1 MKAFLHIGTEKT
13 GSTSIQNFIKEN
25 KKELQKHICIPNS
38 LGFNH
43 WPLAVLAYQENK
55 IDSFR
60 ITNNIL
66 KKEDFDNYKNN
77 LFNELKQEL
86 KGKTKILFTS
96 ELIHSRLTTKEELI
110 QLKEILHKLGI
121 NDIKIIIYLRE
132 QGELINSLYSEAIKW
147 SEIDEKFDFE
157 LKDSFD
163 LEFKDGFRKNISHFQ
178 FICDHKNT
186 LKIWQEVFGLDNIIP
201 TIFDKKYFKNQDLI
215 SDFLD
220 KIEIDNI
227 DSFNKIDNSNEALD
241 TYGVDLLLYLNKE
254 LPMFINNKSNPLRGD
269 IVRYIN
275 KYFTD
280 KKHNYKLNNGIIENI
295 RKFYK
300 QDNDYIISTYFNHKQ
315 YFTYKNFNDHNNNI
329 LSFNTKAFIV
339 DFVKEK
345 NQAITQLKQSI
356 DFLKN
361 NNVLTQDEIDILLSN
376 TKAYKLGNYINNFT
390 KNKFNILYLFKYIAT
405 LLFCYDNKITKML
418 LKKINK
424 ESIKNTK
431 SYRNYIIGLKLLK
444 DKNNYDKFK

>member
-110 QLKEILHKLGI
+110 RLKEILHKLGI

-220 KIEIDNI
+220 KIEITN
-227 DSFNKIDNSNEALD
+227 SNKFNKTKNSNEALD

-254 LPMFINNKSNPLRGD
+254 LPIFINNKSNPLRGD
-269 IVRYIN
+269 IVRYMN

-280 KKHNYKLNNGIIENI
+280 KKYSYKLNKDIIENI
-295 RKFYK
+295 RKYYK
-300 QDNDYIISTYFNHKQ
+300 ADNDYIVSTYFNSKQ
-315 YFTYKNFNDHNNNI
+315 EFTYKDFSICNDNK
-329 LSFNTKAFIV
+329 LSCNTKEFIV
-339 DFVKEK
+339 ELVREK
-345 NQAITQLKQSI
+345 NKTIMQLKQNI

-361 NNVLTQDEIDILLSN
+361 NSVFSQDEINTILSN
-376 TKAYKLGNYINNFT
+376 TKAYKLGNYINNLK
-390 KNKFNILYLFKYIAT
+390 KNKLNIIFLFKYIMI
-405 LLFCYDNKITKML
+405 LYFYCDNKITKTL

-424 ESIKNTK
+424 ENIKYNK
-431 SYRNYIIGLKLLK
+431 AYESYILGLKLLK
-444 DKNNYDKFK
+444 DKNNYDRFK